1 MALTD
6 TRSRFVN
13 AVADLPETSRAAVLT
28 AHGEPLEIRELPLPQ
43 QLEPGALLVR
53 IEAATVCGSD
63 LHLWD
68 GSLAGSQG
76 MDLPVI
82 PGHEMV
88 GSVVAFGQGAE
99 RDTFGQPLALGDR
112 ICFTHASCNNCEHC
126 RLDNQPTLCKDRQY
140 YMFTNCER
148 PPFLVGGMAEY
159 CYVFPN
165 SGRVRVPDE
174 VKTEWASAASCALR
188 TVVHSFDRIGR
199 IEPHQT
205 VVIQGAGPL
214 GLFATA
220 LANNLGAKR
229 VITIGAPDN
238 RLEIARA
245 FGATDTISVLEV
257 TEPEDRTAAVRELL
271 GGDGAEVVFEF
282 SGARTAFTEGLA
294 MVKEGGRYMVTGQID
309 GPGKEVPL
317 RPGYIT
323 RQQLTVM
330 GTWSGHIGEYY
341 KALEFIRSNHDRYDF
356 GALVPNRYR
365 LEEATQAL
373 ERMRAQEDI
382 KPVITPQVA

>member
-1 MALTD
+1 MAAT
-6 TRSRFVN
+6 
-13 AVADLPETSRAAVLT
+13 ADVPEFSRAAVLT
-28 AHGEPLEIRELPLPQ
+28 AHGEPLEIRELPMPQ
-43 QLEPGALLVR
+43 RLEPGALLVK

-88 GSVVAFGQGAE
+88 GSVVAFGEGAE
-99 RDTFGQPLALGDR
+99 RDTFGQPLVLGDR

-140 YMFTNCER
+140 YMFTNCEQ
-148 PPFLVGGMAEY
+148 PPYLVGGFAEY

-174 VKTEWASAASCALR
+174 VETEWASAASCALR
-188 TVVHSFDRIGR
+188 TVVHSFDRVGR
-199 IEPHQT
+199 IEPWQT
-205 VVIQGAGPL
+205 VVVQGAGPL

-220 LANNLGAKR
+220 LADHMGAAR

-238 RLEIARA
+238 RLEIARS
-245 FGATDTISVLEV
+245 FGATDTLSVLDLPD
-257 TEPEDRTAAVRELL
+257 PEDRTKAVRDLL
-271 GGDGAEVVFEF
+271 GGDGAEVVFEL
-282 SGARTAFTEGLA
+282 SGARTAFTEGLG

-309 GPGKEVPL
+309 GPGKEVPV

-323 RQQLTVM
+323 RQQLTIM
-330 GTWSGHIGEYY
+330 GTWSGHIAEYY
-341 KALEFIRSNHDRYDF
+341 KALQFVKNTRDRYDF
-356 GALVPNRYR
+356 SALVPNRYG
-365 LEEATQAL
+365 LDQVTEALT
-373 ERMRAQEDI
+373 RMRAQDDI
-382 KPVITPQVA
+382 KPVIAPHAA

>member
-1 MALTD
+1 MSASSD
-6 TRSRFVN
+6 IP
-13 AVADLPETSRAAVLT
+13 ATSRAAVLT
-28 AHGEPLEIRELPLPQ
+28 AHGQPLEIRELPVPER
-43 QLEPGALLVR
+43 LEPGALLVR

-76 MDLPVI
+76 MELPVI

-88 GSVVAFGQGAE
+88 GSVVSFGEGAQ

-140 YMFTNCER
+140 YMFTNCEQ
-148 PPFLVGGMAEY
+148 PPYLVGGFAEY

-174 VKTEWASAASCALR
+174 VRTEWASAASCALR

-199 IEPHQT
+199 IEPSQT
-205 VVIQGAGPL
+205 VVVQGSGPL

-220 LANNLGAKR
+220 LADHMGAAR

-245 FGATDTISVLEV
+245 FGATDTISVANV
-257 TEPEDRTAAVRELL
+257 PEPDDRTKAVRDLL

-282 SGARTAFTEGLA
+282 SGARTAFTEGLG

-309 GPGKEVPL
+309 GPGKEVPV

-323 RQQLTVM
+323 RQQLTIM
-330 GTWSGHIGEYY
+330 GTWSGHIAEYY
-341 KALEFIRSNHDRYDF
+341 KALQFVKNTSGRYDF
-356 GALVPNRYR
+356 GAIVPNRYR
-365 LEEATQAL
+365 LDQVTEALT
-373 ERMRAQEDI
+373 RMRAQDDI
-382 KPVITPQVA
+382 KPVITPHAA